1 MTEKTLNAI
10 EIGAVTVLSAG
21 LDFVVDKTVTNAVHG
36 VLHPSETQKYEML
49 VQENIKAIETCSE
62 VSKVM
67 AQYEVKVYDAVG
79 DIYKKMV
86 EGTING

>member
-1 MTEKTLNAI
+1 
-10 EIGAVTVLSAG
+10 
-21 LDFVVDKTVTNAVHG
+21 
-36 VLHPSETQKYEML
+36 ML